1 MRSLLSELYPWLLD
15 EHRRGTA
22 RSMMAALASD
32 PVSCESV
39 LKDWAGELFLLR
51 WVRLLRPGTDGELLY
66 KGLAYKSLLE
76 ARPPHSHHRCP
87 RADLSRLAY
96 SIHQVIT
103 FGLSGLPVDSHPGME
118 GLVPCHRIAVFD
130 VAETSADAPSV
141 LRISTIVSQSDI
153 ISFLLFHARSGK
165 LGDLAHASVESLG
178 WMRGAVCVPAS
189 MPTIAAFALMLNASV
204 SAVGVTTS
212 LDAVSPLVGSLSV
225 SDIRALRTAADF
237 ADLTLPV
244 SQFLSCQYGGQ
255 AFPAGDDVAD
265 ALQRMEVTSQGTSN
279 KLWLVSCTPE
289 DSLLTVID
297 KMVTCGVHR
306 VWVVDRPSGVA
317 RGVVTMSDILQL
329 LAIDPR
335 SDQQGWLEGAPTA
348 F

>member
-1 MRSLLSELYPWLLD
+1 
-15 EHRRGTA
+15 
-22 RSMMAALASD
+22 
-32 PVSCESV
+32 
-39 LKDWAGELFLLR
+39 
-51 WVRLLRPGTDGELLY
+51 
-66 KGLAYKSLLE
+66 
-76 ARPPHSHHRCP
+76 
-87 RADLSRLAY
+87 
-96 SIHQVIT
+96 
-103 FGLSGLPVDSHPGME
+103 ME

-130 VAETSADAPSV
+130 VAETSADAQSV